1 MNRRDFLKSL
11 FYLSSLSL
19 IPSTIE
25 AKTQSQILAGI
36 FIWADL
42 HTGQIFS
49 SSPQINSNGIFPVSR
64 IGSIM
69 KLISTATLLE
79 ENLISPQKTYECR
92 GIIKF
97 QGKEYKCTKAHGKVS
112 LIQALGHSCNVFFA
126 QASQS
131 ISPTLFLDYCSRF
144 GFDRS
149 LYSQLSP
156 PDPLGRGSLRKFFS
170 LDQLS
175 NVPNQGIIDKS
186 KLDKMQSNF
195 TDFVLG
201 LHTDSAVNLL
211 HIIQLTSL
219 IALKGNMP
227 KLFFKYS
234 NSEHSLKPIKLH
246 LSESTW
252 IGLQNGMKLA
262 CLHGTARKLDPE
274 NQFKIAAKTGT
285 IPLVSKNY
293 FSKSSANNSNQIKE
307 EYFQSLITGYFPYD
321 NPQYVFCLLAPH
333 GTSQETAVPLA
344 HKEIFSHKW

>member
-25 AKTQSQILAGI
+25 AKTQSQDLADI
-36 FIWADL
+36 FVWADL
-42 HTGQIFS
+42 HTRRIFS
-49 SSPQINSNGIFPVSR
+49 NSPQINSNGIFPVSR

-92 GIIKF
+92 GIIKV

-149 LYSQLSP
+149 LYSNES
-156 PDPLGRGSLRKFFS
+156 
-170 LDQLS
+170 
-175 NVPNQGIIDKS
+175 IINKS
-186 KLDKMQSNF
+186 KLDTIQSNF
-195 TDFVLG
+195 TDFVFG
-201 LHTDSAVNLL
+201 LHPDSAVNLL

-262 CLHGTARKLDPE
+262 CLHGTAHKLDPE
-274 NQFKIAAKTGT
+274 NQFQIAAKTGT
-285 IPLVSKNY
+285 IPLVSKTHLSRTQLLNY
-293 FSKSSANNSNQIKE
+293 PAGNSSHIKKD
-307 EYFQSLITGYFPYD
+307 YFQSLITGYFPYD
-321 NPQYVFCLLAPH
+321 NPRYVFCLLASN

-344 HKEIFSHKW
+344 HKEIFSRKW